1 MSGAL
6 QPVELVPLI
15 LGLGAATGF
24 LGLAIGFWILYIGL
38 GLTAYRPGPDCDRPD
53 RLGVR
58 IQRESRPLILSACTT
73 AAALRKMVR

>member
-38 GLTAYRPGPDCDRPD
+38 GLTAIG
-53 RLGVR
+53 
-58 IQRESRPLILSACTT
+58 LIGWVYEYSGNHAH
-73 AAALRKMVR
+73 